1 MASWR
6 EVEQEVP
13 ELATRVREAFA
24 RGKHAT
30 MATLRADG
38 SPRIS
43 GTEVEFTDDGCVRLG
58 SMPGAVKARD
68 LLRDPRVAV
77 HSPTAEP
84 GEGGADW
91 PGEAKVA
98 GRAVAHPQGEDGPGR
113 DPQRAGHAVLAP
125 RARVR
130 GAAPGVIGRAQRG
143 SLGGPSPSASAFW
156 VQATSCQR
164 PCFQPMPR

>member
-1 MASWR
+1 MASWQ
-6 EVEQEVP
+6 EFQEQAP
-13 ELATRVREAFA
+13 ELAARVREAFA

-30 MATLRADG
+30 MATLRVDG

-58 SMPGAVKARD
+58 SMAGAVKARD

-77 HSPTAEP
+77 HSPTADP

-98 GRAVAHPQGEDGPGR
+98 GRAVARSPGEDGSHAFDVDLDEAVWTGLDETRSALVIQSWHPGR
-113 DPQRAGHAVLAP
+113 GFEERRRA
-125 RARVR
+125 
-130 GAAPGVIGRAQRG
+130 
-143 SLGGPSPSASAFW
+143 
-156 VQATSCQR
+156 
-164 PCFQPMPR
+164 

>member
-1 MASWR
+1 M
-6 EVEQEVP
+6 
-13 ELATRVREAFA
+13 LAARVREAFA

-43 GTEVEFTDDGCVRLG
+43 GTEVDLSEDGELRLG

-77 HSPTAEP
+77 HSPTVDP

-98 GRAVAHPQGEDGPGR
+98 GTALARPRGEDGAHVFDVDLHEVVWTGLDEARSALVILSWHPGR
-113 DPQRAGHAVLAP
+113 GLEER
-125 RARVR
+125 RR
-130 GAAPGVIGRAQRG
+130 
-143 SLGGPSPSASAFW
+143 
-156 VQATSCQR
+156 T
-164 PCFQPMPR
+164 

>member
-1 MASWR
+1 MVRWR
-6 EVEQEVP
+6 DVEEEAP
-13 ELATRVREAFA
+13 ELAARVREAFA

-43 GTEVEFTDDGCVRLG
+43 GTEVEFTDDGQLRLG
-58 SMPGAVKARD
+58 SMAGAVKARD

-84 GEGGADW
+84 GEDGADW

-98 GRAVAHPQGEDGPGR
+98 GRAVARPPGEDGSHAFDLDLQEVVGTGLDEARSALVIQSWHPGR
-113 DPQRAGHAVLAP
+113 GFEER
-125 RARVR
+125 RR
-130 GAAPGVIGRAQRG
+130 
-143 SLGGPSPSASAFW
+143 
-156 VQATSCQR
+156 T
-164 PCFQPMPR
+164 

>member
-1 MASWR
+1 MVSWR
-6 EVEQEVP
+6 DVEREAP
-13 ELATRVREAFA
+13 DLAGRVREAFA

-43 GTEVEFTDDGCVRLG
+43 GTEVEFTDDGTLRLG

-98 GRAVAHPQGEDGPGR
+98 GVAVALPERADGAHLFDVDLREVVWTGLNEPRDRLVIQSWHPGR
-113 DPQRAGHAVLAP
+113 GVEERRRA
-125 RARVR
+125 
-130 GAAPGVIGRAQRG
+130 
-143 SLGGPSPSASAFW
+143 
-156 VQATSCQR
+156 
-164 PCFQPMPR
+164 

>member
-1 MASWR
+1 MVSWR
-6 EVEQEVP
+6 DVERDAP
-13 ELATRVREAFA
+13 ELAARAREAFA

-43 GTEVEFTDDGCVRLG
+43 GTEVEMTDDGELRLG
-58 SMPGAVKARD
+58 SMADAVKARD

-77 HSPTAEP
+77 HSPTVDP

-98 GRAVAHPQGEDGPGR
+98 GLAVARPPGEDGSHAFDLDLQEVVWTGLDEARSALVIQSWHPGR
-113 DPQRAGHAVLAP
+113 GQQER
-125 RARVR
+125 RR
-130 GAAPGVIGRAQRG
+130 
-143 SLGGPSPSASAFW
+143 
-156 VQATSCQR
+156 T
-164 PCFQPMPR
+164 

>member
-1 MASWR
+1 MVSWR
-6 EVEQEVP
+6 DVEREAP
-13 ELATRVREAFA
+13 ELVARVREAFA

-43 GTEVEFTDDGCVRLG
+43 GPEVEFTHDGQLRLG

-77 HSPTAEP
+77 HSPTADP
-84 GEGGADW
+84 GEGGIDW

-98 GRAVAHPQGEDGPGR
+98 GVAVAQPAGEDGAHVFDLDLTEVVWTGLNQARDALVIRSWHPGR
-113 DPQRAGHAVLAP
+113 GVEERTRA
-125 RARVR
+125 
-130 GAAPGVIGRAQRG
+130 
-143 SLGGPSPSASAFW
+143 
-156 VQATSCQR
+156 
-164 PCFQPMPR
+164 

>member
-1 MASWR
+1 MER
-6 EVEQEVP
+6 EAP
-13 ELATRVREAFA
+13 ELAGRVREAFG

-43 GTEVEFTDDGCVRLG
+43 GTEVEFTGEGTLRLG

-98 GRAVAHPQGEDGPGR
+98 GVAVAQPEREDGAHLFDLDLTEVVWTGLTAER
-113 DPQRAGHAVLAP
+113 DALLIQSWHPDRGLEERRRA
-125 RARVR
+125 
-130 GAAPGVIGRAQRG
+130 
-143 SLGGPSPSASAFW
+143 
-156 VQATSCQR
+156 
-164 PCFQPMPR
+164 

>member
-1 MASWR
+1 MATWR
-6 EVEQEVP
+6 EIEQEAP
-13 ELATRVREAFA
+13 ELSARVREAFRRA
-24 RGKHAT
+24 KHAT

-43 GTEVEFTDDGCVRLG
+43 GTEVEFTEDGNVRLG

-84 GEGGADW
+84 GEGEADW

-98 GRAVAHPQGEDGPGR
+98 GVAVAQPEREDGAHLFDLDLTEVVWTGLTAER
-113 DPQRAGHAVLAP
+113 DALLIQSWHPDRGLEERRRA
-125 RARVR
+125 
-130 GAAPGVIGRAQRG
+130 
-143 SLGGPSPSASAFW
+143 
-156 VQATSCQR
+156 
-164 PCFQPMPR
+164 